1 MQRIVQA
8 QVQRGDLE
16 VELVSVEPSD
26 FYGDWMTDDPTDLA
40 LRRASG
46 APGEQGHP
54 QRGESLPLFH
64 VERVGVWLPG
74 VDGIRPNP
82 TYDGLMWNVEEW
94 RATS

>member
-1 MQRIVQA
+1 
-8 QVQRGDLE
+8 

-26 FYGDWMTDDPTDLA
+26 FYGDWMIDDPADLA

-46 APGEQGHP
+46 APAEVHHP
-54 QRGESLPLFH
+54 ARRESLPLFH

-74 VDGIRPNP
+74 IAGLRPNP
-82 TYDGLMWNVEEW
+82 TFDGLLWNVEEW